1 MVYKTHLYLG
11 TLLYPVIREAWN
23 LPLSRKRF
31 LRGCVKPDMTSLFI
45 RHPHFWRMSKKFFFK
60 KVKKVSGMEIR
71 KGRKNK
77 KFSEDLGVILH
88 YAADFFTS
96 VHNIEP
102 NDIAAHLA
110 FERALHEDFLRLCTE
125 DSLRDGLAAL
135 RKSRIDSGRGW
146 TEKELKATIVRR
158 HRENRSEPKSTDYD
172 IGEII
177 AACLIV
183 TDAVMELATGNIA
196 GGSLT
201 GMQFQLSATA

>member
-11 TLLYPVIREAWN
+11 TLLYPVIREAWDI
-23 LPLSRKRF
+23 PLSRKRF

-60 KVKKVSGMEIR
+60 KLGKVSGMEIR
-71 KGRKNK
+71 QGRKNK

-125 DSLRDGLAAL
+125 DSVRDGLALL
-135 RKSRIDSGRGW
+135 RKSRIDAGRGW

-183 TDAVMELATGNIA
+183 TDAVMELATGNVA

-201 GMQFQLSATA
+201 GTPLPLYEIA